1 MRFQG
6 AKCCRFSLSTYLGG
20 EKIHVQVRSKSNPGR
35 CEQVHS
41 FSDSLDLCGLVL
53 ECTGAMILMST
64 TFCFSDLTLSSGIL
78 FVLAK
83 SKQNGEEGGT
93 DDARLLTDGDPWIED
108 GQTNELWYCWSRSFC
123 KTGKDKEKCLIWL
136 NLD

>member
-1 MRFQG
+1 
-6 AKCCRFSLSTYLGG
+6 
-20 EKIHVQVRSKSNPGR
+20 
-35 CEQVHS
+35 
-41 FSDSLDLCGLVL
+41 
-53 ECTGAMILMST
+53 MILMST

-108 GQTNELWYCWSRSFC
+108 CQTNELWYCWSRSFC
-123 KTGKDKEKCLIWL
+123 KTSKDKEKYLIWL